1 MTPDTLQTADFRR
14 PVPPEPVEVFDIP
27 HPALPPALDGLRIL
41 HLSDLHVRRF
51 AFGSER
57 WRRLLDAVSR
67 VRADLVALTGD
78 YTDEVGHEGV
88 ALAALQRLADAWP
101 VPRLGAFGV
110 FGNHDTSELLRRAGE
125 VRGVTWLGGPGRA
138 PRWAVPGEHLRL
150 VGLDY
155 PEDFVSA
162 ALDAPASPPG
172 LPRPFTIA
180 LAHYPTAVIP
190 AAAVGVPLVLA
201 GHTHAGQIR
210 VSSRLAPH
218 TSSDVPPHL
227 AAGVLRLGDTL
238 CCISRGLGDGVM
250 EGLRFNCP
258 RQAPL
263 YVLRRGPLP
272 PPPRNSDPA
281 AVSQVMAW

>member
-1 MTPDTLQTADFRR
+1 MIPYTLQTPAFRR

-27 HPALPPALDGLRIL
+27 HPALPPALEGLRVL
-41 HLSDLHVRRF
+41 HISDLHVRRH
-51 AFGSER
+51 APGSQR
-57 WRRLLDAVSR
+57 WQRLIDAIGR
-67 VRADLVALTGD
+67 VEADLVALTGD
-78 YTDEVGHEGV
+78 YADEPGHEGA
-88 ALAALQRLADAWP
+88 ALAALRRLADAWNA
-101 VPRLGAFGV
+101 PRLGAYGI

-125 VRGVTWLGGPGRA
+125 VRAVTWLGGPGRA
-138 PRWAVPGEHLRL
+138 PRWAEPCAGLRI

-155 PEDFVSA
+155 PEDFIAA
-162 ALDAPASPPG
+162 ALDEPARPPDS
-172 LPRPFTIA
+172 PRPFTIA

-190 AAAVGVPLVLA
+190 AAAAGLPLVLA

-210 VSSRLAPH
+210 LSSRLAPH

-227 AAGVLRLGDTL
+227 AAGVLRLGETL
-238 CCISRGLGDGVM
+238 CCVSRGLGDGVM

-272 PPPRNSDPA
+272 DAPRGTDPG
-281 AVSQVMAW
+281 AVSQVVAW